1 MNDGA
6 IHWDKEEKQ
15 TKVVCGGVGSSTLDN
30 ETCVLHSQMETSYSH
45 LHAETWDKEVKAGE
59 AHLVVKDRLSSET
72 GWGSVGSV
80 WR

>member
-30 ETCVLHSQMETSYSH
+30 VTCVLHSQMETTHSH
-45 LHAETWDKEVKAGE
+45 LHAETWDKE
-59 AHLVVKDRLSSET
+59 RS
-72 GWGSVGSV
+72 
-80 WR
+80 